1 LSYDNEL
8 QEFMDMSQD
17 DFMNSRDWFGYDGL
31 VQELYAEGYTPDEA
45 LEYIEWVI
53 EKHGK

>member
-1 LSYDNEL
+1 
-8 QEFMDMSQD
+8 MSQD